1 LGELV
6 LNILPYAAAAA
17 APIVA
22 VVTSLILAESK
33 RPLASAWTFKG
44 IEAI

>member
-6 LNILPYAAAAA
+6 LNILPY